1 MDRNSWFHE
10 QKAETERLG
19 SHTEVQRTCTHWM
32 GWASEH
38 LHYLCRVELIPV
50 EATSA
55 KSDIDMLPWL
65 QRQGSSASSFTQI
78 CLRGCYLH
86 LQLQRVRLINY

>member
-1 MDRNSWFHE
+1 MQNWTLGKVSEQHVMDRNSWFHE

-65 QRQGSSASSFTQI
+65 QDRAAVPALSHRSA
-78 CLRGCYLH
+78 
-86 LQLQRVRLINY
+86 